1 MVTRSRTERG
11 QALIIIVFAI
21 IALFGMTALAVD
33 GGNAYADRRRAQNA
47 ADTAALSGALARI
60 KGDDWV
66 GASVSTA
73 AENGYNNDGSSNA
86 VQVFSPPIS
95 GPNSGDIEYI
105 QVRITSHIRT
115 FFASIVGMR
124 QITNVVEAVSRTKT
138 PEYTQM
144 FGGALVV
151 SLAPT
156 SDCMVNRALW
166 IHGEATLDLAGGGV
180 FSNSNNDKCA
190 LITEGSGSIR
200 IKDGQVS
207 LVGQPYIQK
216 PKLITP
222 YPPSTGAVQLPYPP
236 PYFMPK
242 VGCSRA
248 AVVSPDGSSM
258 SSGSWDEEF
267 PPKGVHSLGPGTYC
281 LNADFVLNAGE
292 LLEGHSVTFKMEH
305 GDIHFNGDADF
316 KLSAPTGGDNAGLLI
331 YVPIENKSRIALNGG
346 ADARLVGT
354 ILAPGSFI
362 RLNGSDNST
371 GWRSQ
376 IIGYTVEVTGNSK
389 IVLVYKDEQN
399 YDALTMP
406 ELQFTR

>member
-1 MVTRSRTERG
+1 
-11 QALIIIVFAI
+11 
-21 IALFGMTALAVD
+21 MTALAVD

-66 GASVSTA
+66 GASIATA
-73 AENGYNNDGSSNA
+73 AENGYNNNGSSNA

-156 SDCMVNRALW
+156 SDCLVSRALW
-166 IHGEATLDLAGGGV
+166 VHGEATLDLSGGGV
-180 FSNSNNDKCA
+180 FSNSNNEKCA

-200 IKDGQVS
+200 IKDGLIS
-207 LVGQPYIQK
+207 LVGKPYIQK

-222 YPPSTGAVQLPYPP
+222 YPPSTGEVQLPYPP

-248 AVVSPDGSSM
+248 AVVSADGSSM

-267 PPKGVHSLGPGTYC
+267 PPKGVHSLGSYC

-292 LLEGHSVTFKMEH
+292 QLVGHGVTIKMEH

-316 KLSAPTGGDNAGLLI
+316 DLSAPTGGDNAGLLI

-346 ADARLVGT
+346 AAARLVGT

-362 RLNGSDNST
+362 RLNGSDNNA